1 MHEKTIPNPTLN
13 NKKLMKIF
21 LHAGCGD
28 QSQSD
33 VIGFDN
39 DNWKEIRFDIDERVN
54 PDIVGTMTDMKSVET
69 GSVDAV
75 YSSHN
80 IEHIFPHEVPIAL
93 REFYRVLKEDGIVVI
108 TCPDL
113 QSVGEALS
121 QDKLF
126 ETLYEGVKINDAG
139 EVVNFPVTAFDILY
153 GHRETTLDGDIYAIH
168 RGGFTYSTLEKA
180 FKEAGFKAR
189 FGGGS
194 GYDLYLVAFK
204 QKKSEEE
211 IIKIASPFLNPFFLS

>member
-1 MHEKTIPNPTLN
+1 
-13 NKKLMKIF
+13 MKIF
-21 LHAGCGD
+21 LHVGCGA
-28 QSQSD
+28 QNKSSCL
-33 VIGFDN
+33 GFNN
-39 DNWKEIRFDIDERVN
+39 DNWKEIRFDIDKNVN
-54 PDIVGTMTDMKSVET
+54 PDIVGTLTDMKSVET

-113 QSVGEALS
+113 QSAGEALT

-126 ETLYEGVKINDAG
+126 ETLYEGHDG
-139 EVVNFPVTAFDILY
+139 PVTAFDVLFGY
-153 GHRETTLDGDIYAIH
+153 QEKVEGNEYMAHK
-168 RGGFTYSTLEKA
+168 GGFTYSTLDSA
-180 FKEAGFKAR
+180 FYEAGFKVR
-189 FGGGS
+189 VGGRRPDAC
-194 GYDLYLVAFK
+194 DLFLVAFK

-211 IIKIASPFLNPFFLS
+211 VKKIAVPFLPGPKF

>member
-1 MHEKTIPNPTLN
+1 MKTLLN
-13 NKKLMKIF
+13 V
-21 LHAGCGD
+21 GCGMSNI
-28 QSQSD
+28 SQLR
-33 VIGFDN
+33 GFNN
-39 DNWKEIRFDIDERVN
+39 DNWKEIRLDIDKNVN
-54 PDIVGTMTDMKSVET
+54 PDIVGTLTDMKSVET

-113 QSVGEALS
+113 QSAGEALT

-126 ETLYEGVKINDAG
+126 ETLYESPMG
-139 EVVNFPVTAFDILY
+139 PVTAFDVLF
-153 GHRETTLDGDIYAIH
+153 GHRKTTTDGNVFMIH
-168 RGGFTYSTLEKA
+168 KGGFTYSTLDMA
-180 FKEAGFKAR
+180 FYKAGFKAR
-189 FGGGS
+189 CGKRIAFA
-194 GYDLYLVAFK
+194 LYLVAFK

-211 IIKIASPFLNPFFLS
+211 IKKIALPFLPKGFI